1 MNCSNNKSRNF
12 FSNNNSCGSCGFS
25 DNNSRGNYSPC
36 ANNSYNNC
44 NSSGNN
50 NFSGNCA
57 GVCANNDSS
66 CNVLEKICIIPN
78 IILGI
83 M

>member
-12 FSNNNSCGSCGFS
+12 FINNNSCGSCGFS
-25 DNNSRGNYSPC
+25 GNNSRGNYSPC

-50 NFSGNCA
+50 NFPVIA
-57 GVCANNDSS
+57 QVF
-66 CNVLEKICIIPN
+66 VPTM
-78 IILGI
+78 ILPTTH
-83 M
+83 